1 MSDETAMPI
10 EAVRKALLEKER
22 EKLLDEHGQT
32 GLSDGEKNSSCLKQV
47 LEKTNFRNADTSVT
61 ACLKKR
67 CFNPKCLRFSSGN
80 HGQKRKS
87 IGQRSYQVNA
97 ADADSGGASS

>member
-32 GLSDGEKNSSCLKQV
+32 GLSDGEKTQAV
-47 LEKTNFRNADTSVT
+47 
-61 ACLKKR
+61 
-67 CFNPKCLRFSSGN
+67 
-80 HGQKRKS
+80 
-87 IGQRSYQVNA
+87 
-97 ADADSGGASS
+97 